1 MGGPVAGGQVLGQY
15 PSLALDS
22 PDDVGR
28 GGRILPTTSVD
39 ALVAELLLWFGL
51 AGQANFEKVLPNLRN
66 FYDIGD
72 ADAADPT
79 TLPIGFLKPEAF

>member
-1 MGGPVAGGQVLGQY
+1 MGGPVAGGQVLGRY
-15 PSLALDS
+15 PSLAFDS

-51 AGQANFEKVLPNLRN
+51 EGRANFEEVLPNLSN
-66 FYDIGD
+66 FYDVRD
-72 ADAADPT
+72 AEPSDPS
-79 TLPIGFLKPEAF
+79 TLPVGFLKPDTY

>member
-39 ALVAELLLWFGL
+39 SLVAELLLWFGL
-51 AGQANFEKVLPNLRN
+51 DGDANFAKVLPNLVN
-66 FYDIGD
+66 FYDIGE
-72 ADAADPT
+72 ADATDPA
-79 TLPIGFLKPEAF
+79 TLPIGFLKPNTF

>member
-15 PSLALDS
+15 PNIALNS

-39 ALVAELLLWFGL
+39 SLVAELLLWFGL
-51 AGQANFEKVLPNLRN
+51 EGRSNFEKVLPNLEN
-66 FYDIGD
+66 FYNIDD
-72 ADAADPT
+72 ADSADPT
-79 TLPIGFLKPEAF
+79 TLPIGFSET